1 MGHQVIK
8 LTLAGRVRILV
19 TEVNKK
25 KKRKENPSFT
35 TAKESYIMS
44 GKIY

>member
-25 KKRKENPSFT
+25 KKKRKENPSFT
-35 TAKESYIMS
+35 TAKES
-44 GKIY
+44 